1 MRLDC
6 SLHLRILGV
15 GSIDTH
21 QMLADSALQMNKYIN
36 IPIVFIVDNLKIT
49 ILACP
54 FFKKNS
60 FHPSVSLKD
69 HLKHSCP
76 EWKQNC

>member
-54 FFKKNS
+54 FF
-60 FHPSVSLKD
+60 
-69 HLKHSCP
+69 
-76 EWKQNC
+76 